1 MYRDTAHSLDEHDRA
16 IGAIL
21 IGEALV
27 DNCERAAARVTVT
40 ASPANNDRWRAVH
53 EVHDTY
59 PEIWRHLDRA
69 RSELARRGANT
80 IAYDEMR
87 PYVKRAATDSEAVRV
102 DPTAIDEAKRAV
114 AELKLAVPG
123 ADWRG
128 IAQRTAGLTHL
139 PIGHTQHDH
148 QLVLGGVVV
157 ALAMSLCAWFIGTLP
172 VGKPTQHEAMRRELH
187 AVSSARKSRIEFLRS
202 ELGDRCIPFAA
213 HELVRLMVLDGRG
226 ADARELGE
234 QYTAHCGTDEVVEDW
249 ANAPRPGH

>member
-1 MYRDTAHSLDEHDRA
+1 MYRDRAQSLDEHDRA
-16 IGAIL
+16 VGAIL

-27 DNCERAAARVTVT
+27 DNCDRAAARVTVT
-40 ASPANNDRWRAVH
+40 ATPATDRWRAVH

-69 RSELARRGANT
+69 RRELAKRGANT

-87 PYVKRAATDSEAVRV
+87 PHVKRAATDSEAVRV
-102 DPTAIDEAKRAV
+102 DPIAIDEAKRAV

-139 PIGHTQHDH
+139 PIGNKKHHH
-148 QLVLGGVVV
+148 QLVIGGVVI
-157 ALAMSLCAWFIGTLP
+157 ALAMSLGAWFVGTLP
-172 VGKPTQHEAMRRELH
+172 VSKPTQHEVMRRELH
-187 AVSSARKSRIEFLRS
+187 AVSSARKSRIAFLRS

-213 HELVRLMVLDGRG
+213 HDLVRLMVLDGRSSE
-226 ADARELGE
+226 AREFGE
-234 QYTAHCGTDEVVEDW
+234 QYTAHCGADEVVEDW